1 MVQSE
6 YEFNYGEPGL
16 FMEVYVAK
24 KAEFQP
30 PLYETLTAGFN
41 LKKVRIHCRS
51 NAEAIRRLVVG
62 GAVKMKRK

>member
-1 MVQSE
+1 
-6 YEFNYGEPGL
+6 
-16 FMEVYVAK
+16 MEVYVAK

-41 LKKVRIHCRS
+41 LKKVRIYCRS

-62 GAVKMKRK
+62 GAVKMNRK

>member
-6 YEFNYGEPGL
+6 YEFNHGEPGL

-30 PLYETLTAGFN
+30 LLYETLTAGFN

-51 NAEAIRRLVVG
+51 KAEATRCLVVG